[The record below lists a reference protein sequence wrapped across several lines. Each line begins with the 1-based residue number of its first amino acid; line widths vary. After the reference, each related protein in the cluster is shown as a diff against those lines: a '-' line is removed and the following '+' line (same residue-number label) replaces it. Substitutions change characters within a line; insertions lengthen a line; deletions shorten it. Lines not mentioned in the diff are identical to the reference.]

1 MKSGAQDGA
10 FDTRTS
16 FLARKLKKFFFGDFF
31 FFFFNKYGLAI
42 WRFCRFGDYVYLVLT
57 DKLKSENFSETRIDL
72 STTLPSFFI
81 NLKAKVHHQLDF
93 VSVKILKEDASFQDY
108 KLSTNLKVNSKLT

>member
-1 MKSGAQDGA
+1 MDS
-10 FDTRTS
+10 R
-16 FLARKLKKFFFGDFF
+16 FGDFAV
-31 FFFFNKYGLAI
+31 LAI
-42 WRFCRFGDYVYLVLT
+42 MSIWCWQTSWSQKIF
-57 DKLKSENFSETRIDL
+57 LKQESISAR
-72 STTLPSFFI
+72 PYQACFI